1 MNPKTRQL
9 LESEGFQIIEGTW
22 DFKYKTRTF
31 VRHPD
36 GVLNPYYD
44 SLHEIPFLPNGT
56 NIDLNIDAMPYDE
69 VFGTTAVKDA
79 GAVTN
84 VELGLGDP
92 QLIPPI
98 IMAGY
103 VIIAVILLAIA
114 ICVYYLVHP
123 PAQTP
128 PCGTEATIVDVS
140 DCLKIII
147 MPNCD
152 SRAYDACIDEWAEP
166 DWHGWE
172 PPANWMSYL
181 IIGVIAIG
189 AIIIIPP
196 LLDIAARR
204 KSNL

>member
-1 MNPKTRQL
+1 MELIRQDGL
-9 LESEGFQIIEGTW
+9 QVIEGKW

-31 VRHPD
+31 IRHPD
-36 GVLNPYYD
+36 GRLNPYYD

-56 NIDLNIDAMPYDE
+56 NIDLNIDAMPHDE
-69 VFGTTAVKDA
+69 LFGTTAVKDA

-84 VELGLGDP
+84 VELSLGDP
-92 QLIPPI
+92 RLIPPI

-103 VIIAVILLAIA
+103 IILAVILLAIA
-114 ICVYYLVHP
+114 ICIYYLVHP

-128 PCGTEATIVDVS
+128 PCGTEATVIDVS

-152 SRAYDACIDEWAEP
+152 SRAYNACTDEWAEP

-172 PPANWMSYL
+172 PPPEWMSYL

-196 LLDIAARR
+196 LLERR
-204 KSNL
+204 KSTNL